1 MDKWGQLVCT
11 KVFILALC
19 CHPKKAPINMP
30 YPHTLSTCPIH
41 TRYQYKL
48 STHRINTPFPV
59 SFALHSLLSHL
70 SCTLSTHPINAPY
83 QRTHPISTHIL
94 SINTHILSTLTPYQH
109 PPPPL
114 THSLTFPST
123 LTHPLSPTLPLPP
136 TPLPQT
142 LREDHSS
149 IADITLVV
157 IAPPPSRLPSWC
169 SSRTFLI

>member
-94 SINTHILSTLTPYQH
+94 SITTNILSTLTPYQH
-109 PPPPL
+109 HPPPPPINTGHL
-114 THSLTFPST
+114 IDSATAAADGSDANLV
-123 LTHPLSPTLPLPP
+123 LAEVGKQLIAAN
-136 TPLPQT
+136 
-142 LREDHSS
+142 S
-149 IADITLVV
+149 IY
-157 IAPPPSRLPSWC
+157 
-169 SSRTFLI
+169 F

>member
-1 MDKWGQLVCT
+1 MHFIMGGPTVTMPKLSLNMGEVMDKWGQLVCT

-94 SINTHILSTLTPYQH
+94 SINTHILSTLTPYHH

-114 THSLTFPST
+114 YQHRAS
-123 LTHPLSPTLPLPP
+123 H
-136 TPLPQT
+136 
-142 LREDHSS
+142 
-149 IADITLVV
+149 
-157 IAPPPSRLPSWC
+157 
-169 SSRTFLI
+169 